1 MTLVRL
7 IVTGE
12 TERHAL
18 GTFLQRFFPELEF
31 ELELAGSFTSCRV
44 SRVPAVSAALPL
56 VDKLAQQMIAAVDP
70 GRKKP
75 NGPVPDLVV
84 VVDDLE
90 LFNLDQPDVVIS
102 SFRSAIHRSVP
113 RVWPTLERQNR
124 CLERLKERA
133 SFHLLCPMLEAYF
146 FTSDSALRAAGIRLQ
161 SLLVSEQDIED
172 FETCDASYLSRYA
185 ALPDDGSDGVIHP
198 KTKTWFAKHP
208 KEYLRYLVAGGD
220 GTGPVYRETKQ
231 GVAALQALSPAD
243 ALAMETHRRF
253 LRSLIHD
260 VAFALNRPLPDELR
274 GECHPKTS
282 GHSKIDRLLR
292 NI

>member
-18 GTFLQRFFPELEF
+18 GTFLQRFFPKIDIEM
-31 ELELAGSFTSCRV
+31 ELASSFTSCRV
-44 SRVPAVSAALPL
+44 SQATAVTKALPL
-56 VDKLAQQMIAAVDP
+56 VDKLAQQVIAAVDP

-75 NGPVPDLVV
+75 NGSVPDLVV

-102 SFRSAIHRSVP
+102 SFRSAIQRSVP
-113 RVWPTLERQNR
+113 RAWPTLARQKR

-133 SFHLLCPMLEAYF
+133 SFHLFCPMLEAYF
-146 FTSDSALRAAGIRLQ
+146 FTSNAALRAAGIQ
-161 SLLVSEQDIED
+161 SQSHLVPEKDIED
-172 FETCDASYLSRYA
+172 FETCDAAYLSRHA
-185 ALPDDGSDGVIHP
+185 ALPGGISDGVLRP
-198 KTKTWFAKHP
+198 QTKVWFAKHP
-208 KEYLRYLVAGGD
+208 KEYLKYLVAGND
-220 GTGPVYRETKQ
+220 GTGVYRETQQ
-231 GVAALQALSPAD
+231 GVAALQTLAPAE
-243 ALAMETHRRF
+243 ALAIETHRRF
-253 LRSLIHD
+253 LRSLIYD
-260 VAFALNRPLPDELR
+260 VADALNLPLPDELR
-274 GECHPKTS
+274 GECHPETS